1 MIAPIKITSRAVEEI
16 INILKTKGIPQEY
29 LLRVSI
35 KGGHGCSGVNF
46 TLGFD
51 KKKELDTVSLVSGIK
66 VLIQKSEM
74 MFLIGQEIDFHE
86 GIETRGFVFRNYEDN
101 STTARGQSPC
111 IGGLY
116 LLTFTQTFLTCGK
129 LLLKSSMI

>member
-35 KGGHGCSGVNF
+35 KGSHGCSGVNF

-51 KKKELDTVSLVSGIK
+51 KKKEFDTISLVSGIN

-86 GIETRGFVFRNYEDN
+86 GTESRGFIFRNYEDN
-101 STTARGQSPC
+101 STTAR
-111 IGGLY
+111 
-116 LLTFTQTFLTCGK
+116 
-129 LLLKSSMI
+129 

>member
-1 MIAPIKITSRAVEEI
+1 MIAPIKITPRAIEEI
-16 INILKTKGIPQEY
+16 IKILKTKGIPQEY

-35 KGGHGCSGVNF
+35 KGGQGCSGVNF

-51 KKKELDTVSLVSGIK
+51 KKKEFDTVSSVSGIN

-86 GIETRGFVFRNYEDN
+86 GTESHGFIFRNYEYN
-101 STTARGQSPC
+101 STTAR
-111 IGGLY
+111 
-116 LLTFTQTFLTCGK
+116 
-129 LLLKSSMI
+129 

>member
-51 KKKELDTVSLVSGIK
+51 KKKELTPSHWFLASK
-66 VLIQKSEM
+66 YSFKNQK
-74 MFLIGQEIDFHE
+74 
-86 GIETRGFVFRNYEDN
+86 
-101 STTARGQSPC
+101 
-111 IGGLY
+111 
-116 LLTFTQTFLTCGK
+116 
-129 LLLKSSMI
+129 